1 MDSAKCVVNG
11 HKVIGN
17 RIIIIIIMMMIIMII
32 IMIIII
38 IIIII
43 IIMINITRYLGPFV
57 TMVYEIL
64 VPPLCN

>member
-17 RIIIIIIMMMIIMII
+17 RIIIIIIIVL
-32 IMIIII
+32 IIII

-43 IIMINITRYLGPFV
+43 AIINFIIKNHVGNCF
-57 TMVYEIL
+57 IL
-64 VPPLCN
+64 L